1 MNDEEGKRLAGEAEE
16 QRRHE
21 TPGTWE
27 RYIAKQEEANRRV
40 RVAGLGGMTSEIW
53 PSSRSL
59 EGKHV

>member
-1 MNDEEGKRLAGEAEE
+1 MNDEEGKRLAGEVEE

-27 RYIAKQEEANRRV
+27 RYFAKQEEANRRV

-53 PSSRSL
+53 PSS
-59 EGKHV
+59 